1 MTTFAYIVLDPA
13 GKEQKGSLQAENRD
27 AAAAQLRSDGK
38 TLVSLTEA
46 GALSREVEISIF
58 QRKPKARDMAVFCRQ
73 FVSIISAGVT
83 VIEALDMLAEQT
95 ENRLLAAALAECRM
109 SIEKGSSLAD
119 AMRAHRSIFSDLFIT
134 MVAAGEASGSLDVS
148 FSRMAVQFEK
158 DAKLRGTVKRASI
171 YPIIICV
178 ITVIVV
184 VILLTFVIP
193 SFEGMFADLDQDLPA
208 VTRAVMGASRFLRT
222 KWYFILAVILL
233 LVFGIRQAKRT
244 SAGAHFFGRLGRRAP
259 LFGNLTTKTAVALMS
274 RTLSTL
280 LAAGIPLIEAID
292 IVSGTMDNIYF
303 REALETAKDDVAM
316 GAPLSETLERSGI
329 FPALVY
335 HMLRIGEESGDIE
348 GMLNKLADY
357 YDEEVELA
365 TGQIMA
371 AIEPMIIIVLA
382 GIVGTVVFAVMMPM
396 MSMYSALDSL

>member
-1 MTTFAYIVLDPA
+1 LTTFAYIVLDPA

-208 VTRAVMGASRFLRT
+208 VTRAVMGASPTF
-222 KWYFILAVILL
+222 ADQV
-233 LVFGIRQAKRT
+233 VFHPRGD
-244 SAGAHFFGRLGRRAP
+244 P
-259 LFGNLTTKTAVALMS
+259 
-274 RTLSTL
+274 
-280 LAAGIPLIEAID
+280 AAGLRHPPGQAHLRRGPLLRPPGPQGAPVRQPHHQDRRGPDVPDPLHAAGRGHPADRSHRHRLRHHGQHLLPGGAGE
-292 IVSGTMDNIYF
+292 
-303 REALETAKDDVAM
+303 AKDDVAM

-357 YDEEVELA
+357 YDEESSWPRA
-365 TGQIMA
+365 RSW
-371 AIEPMIIIVLA
+371 P
-382 GIVGTVVFAVMMPM
+382 P
-396 MSMYSALDSL
+396 SSP